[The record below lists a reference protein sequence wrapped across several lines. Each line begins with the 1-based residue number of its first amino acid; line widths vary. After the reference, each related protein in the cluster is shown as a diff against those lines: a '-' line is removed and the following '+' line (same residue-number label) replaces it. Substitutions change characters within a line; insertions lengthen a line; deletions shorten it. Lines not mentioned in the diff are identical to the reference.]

1 MNVYT
6 FSHSTRV
13 VCFMFVIDALM
24 CNCEL
29 FLQEIMFI
37 LMILSVFVSF
47 YTEANMTYTLFL
59 KVVLQN

>member
-1 MNVYT
+1 
-6 FSHSTRV
+6 
-13 VCFMFVIDALM
+13 MFVIDALM

-59 KVVLQN
+59 KVVL